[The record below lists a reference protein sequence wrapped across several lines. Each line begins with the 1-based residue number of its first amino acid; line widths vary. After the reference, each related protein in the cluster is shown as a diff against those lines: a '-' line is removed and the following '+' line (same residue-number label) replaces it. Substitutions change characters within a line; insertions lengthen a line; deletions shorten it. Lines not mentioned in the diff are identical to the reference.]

1 VIEEVANSSTEQ
13 SNNGKIIEEHL
24 DFLRE
29 IVQEFQ
35 NSGESEEVLL
45 QAGYI
50 GLLNAVNLYQKQQNI
65 TFQEYARNLI
75 CGEIRNYIRGKNKK
89 VDVPDWLSIM
99 INKLLNQM
107 LTAYRKQFNKFPNIN
122 ELSEMLDLSPEILK
136 EALKARKAAQEVSID
151 KKRRKDID
159 LQGPIDINKIKRE
172 IKKRRYRDNR

>member
-1 VIEEVANSSTEQ
+1 
-13 SNNGKIIEEHL
+13 
-24 DFLRE
+24 
-29 IVQEFQ
+29 
-35 NSGESEEVLL
+35 
-45 QAGYI
+45 
-50 GLLNAVNLYQKQQNI
+50 
-65 TFQEYARNLI
+65 
-75 CGEIRNYIRGKNKK
+75 
-89 VDVPDWLSIM
+89 
-99 INKLLNQM
+99 M